1 VALVDGDVKGRLP
14 PLVSRVQIGAGRS
27 QQLHDGGLVAEG
39 RVVNGPVAVRVFDL
53 DVGIAAK

>member
-1 VALVDGDVKGRLP
+1 VALIDGDVKGRLTT
-14 PLVSRVQIGAGRS
+14 LVSRVQIGAGRS

-53 DVGIAAK
+53 DVGVAAK

>member
-1 VALVDGDVKGRLP
+1 VALIDGDVKGRLP
-14 PLVSRVQIGAGRS
+14 TLVSRVQIGAGRS